1 MHSLR
6 KIFGI
11 FLLAL
16 RASLRTKTVFALFL
30 LMATTVLLLPAV
42 VKGDGTPQG
51 DCHILVLYTLGFSF
65 ALLCLSTLWAACALF
80 AAEIDN
86 QLIQLSAT
94 KPVRAFEFWLG
105 KWFALLLLNA
115 IALFA
120 VYSAVYV
127 QLRWKQRQSGW
138 QESVQLVSRSVVHPL
153 LPTPEEEAQETYLLL
168 EKQKALPQGLSK
180 AQVLRVL
187 TTKAQ
192 ERYTIVNPD
201 ESISWRFQLPRPVA
215 TNELITVR
223 LRFDTEYST
232 RTQVSGVCRV
242 APAASQAPALEI
254 PLDDFSLQ
262 EIEFDISCEAF
273 QQTQDLSAINL
284 SFTHTGNPAK
294 ASALMLRFRK
304 DVVVLTQGGSFEANF
319 LRSALVHWS
328 VLALL
333 AAFGLTLSA
342 CFSLPVAVFTS
353 TILLLLV
360 MIGTSVTE
368 VVSVE
373 DEKEWLKKPG
383 ILVSRGVSAVAH
395 HALRIDPLESV
406 INGERIENR
415 ALGEALLWNVLLSP
429 ACFGL
434 LGILILRRRELA
446 AGD

>member
-16 RASLRTKTVFALFL
+16 RASLRTKTVFALLL
-30 LMATTVLLLPAV
+30 LMVTCVLLLPAV

-51 DCHILVLYTLGFSF
+51 DCQILILYTLGFSF

-80 AAEIDN
+80 AAEIDT
-86 QLIQLSAT
+86 QLIQLSAV
-94 KPVRAFEFWLG
+94 KPVRAVEFWLG

-115 IALFA
+115 LALSA
-120 VYSAVYV
+120 VYGAVYV
-127 QLRWKQRQSGW
+127 QLRWKQRQPGW
-138 QESVQLVSRSVVHPL
+138 RESVQLVSRSVVHPL
-153 LPTPEEEAQETYLLL
+153 LPTPQEEAQETYAFL

-180 AQVLRVL
+180 GQVMRAL

-192 ERYTIVNPD
+192 ERYTIVNPG
-201 ESISWRFQLPRPVA
+201 ESAAWRFQLARPV
-215 TNELITVR
+215 TIHERLTVR
-223 LRFDTEYST
+223 IRFDTEYST
-232 RTQVSGVCRV
+232 RTQVTGVCRV
-242 APAASQAPALEI
+242 APADSQAKALEI

-262 EIEFDISCEAF
+262 EIEFDLACEAF
-273 QQTQDLSAINL
+273 HRTQDLSAINL
-284 SFTHTGNPAK
+284 SFTHTGDPTK
-294 ASALMLRFRK
+294 SSALMLRFRK
-304 DVVVLTQGGSFEANF
+304 DVVVLTQGGSFEANL

-360 MIGTSVTE
+360 MIGTSVNE
-368 VVSVE
+368 VVSAE

-383 ILVSRGVSAVAH
+383 ILVSRGVSAIAQ
-395 HALRIDPLESV
+395 HALRFDPLEAV
-406 INGERIENR
+406 VNGERIENQ
-415 ALGEALLWNVLLSP
+415 ALRELLLWNVLLTP
-429 ACFGL
+429 AVFGL
-434 LGILILRRRELA
+434 VGILILRRRELA